1 MRVLVIGSGGRE
13 HALVW
18 ALRRSQNVTPLCAP
32 GNPGIATSARC
43 LPHSALDLGGL
54 AEAAERE
61 GVDLTI
67 VGPEAPLASGIVD
80 TFARRG
86 LRVLG
91 PTQAAAVLEASKV
104 FMKTLC
110 QRYDI
115 PTAPFQIFDDAGD
128 AIAYIRGAGRPV
140 VVKADGLAGGK
151 GVVVASAVEA
161 GVQAVETMMVA
172 RRFGE
177 AGARVVI
184 EEVLQ
189 GEEVSVLALCDGT
202 TVSPLL
208 PVQDYKRLSDGD
220 RGPNTGGMGSYAP
233 APFVDQT
240 LLDKIIDEI
249 LEPVVWAMAQEGRPY
264 RGVLYAGLML
274 TAEGPRVLEFNVRLG
289 DPETQ
294 AMLPLLETDLCE
306 ALEAVLAGR
315 VDRFAPQWRAASS
328 VCVVLCAD
336 GYPDSPR
343 TGHPIAGLEEAQA
356 LPDVLVF
363 HAGTGAREGQVVT
376 AGGRVLNVVALGRT
390 GAEATARAYRAA
402 EMIQYEGKVLR
413 HDIGAPAAVPLMTPA
428 ASGSRRD
435 GG

>member
-18 ALRRSQNVTPLCAP
+18 ALRRSRGLTPLCAP
-32 GNPGIATSARC
+32 GNPGIATSGRC

-61 GVDLTI
+61 GIDLTI

-86 LRVLG
+86 LRVFG

-115 PTAPFQIFDDAGD
+115 PTAPFQIFDGAGD
-128 AIAYIRGAGRPV
+128 AIAHVRRAGRPM

-151 GVVVASAVEA
+151 GVVVASTTEE
-161 GVQAVETMMVA
+161 GVQAIETMMVA

-208 PVQDYKRLSDGD
+208 PVQDYKRLRDGD

-233 APFVDQT
+233 AAFVDQT
-240 LLDKIIDEI
+240 LLDRITDEI

-294 AMLPLLETDLCE
+294 AMLPLLKTDLCE

-315 VDRFAPQWRAASS
+315 VDRFAPQWRAASC

-343 TGHPIAGLEEAQA
+343 TDHSIAGLEEAQA

-363 HAGTGAREGQVVT
+363 HAGTGALDGEVVT
-376 AGGRVLNVVALGRT
+376 AGGRVLNVVAVGRT

-413 HDIGAPAAVPLMTPA
+413 HDIGAPAAVTLMTPA
-428 ASGSRRD
+428 ASRE
-435 GG
+435 